1 MSTDY
6 HFGLDADLANKRAA
20 LYDKDLENDSRAWI
34 ESLTGEKINGDFM
47 AALKSGVI
55 LCKLGNKIAPGSC
68 KSSPSAAPFI
78 QMENIN
84 SFLNLCKKQGV
95 ATTDLFMT
103 VDLFE
108 AKNPNQVIQGLQA
121 LKRITTGGKPTT
133 TAKSAPTP
141 ATIFDTTSKNTTSFC
156 SQCGTKAVSG
166 ARFCGSCGTAI

>member
-1 MSTDY
+1 MTDY
-6 HFGLDADLANKRAA
+6 NFGLDADLANKRVA
-20 LYDKDLENDSRAWI
+20 LYDKDLENDTRSWI
-34 ESLTGEKINGDFM
+34 ESLIGEKINGDLM

-68 KSSPSAAPFI
+68 KSSPSSAPFV
-78 QMENIN
+78 QMENVN
-84 SFLNLCKKQGV
+84 NFLNLCKKQGV

-103 VDLFE
+103 VDLYE
-108 AKNPNQVIQGLQA
+108 GKNPNQVIQGLQA
-121 LKRITTGGKPTT
+121 LKRITSGGGKPTT

-141 ATIFDTTSKNTTSFC
+141 STIFETTSKNTTSFC

>member
-1 MSTDY
+1 MTDY
-6 HFGLDADLANKRAA
+6 HFGLDADLAKKRAA
-20 LYDKDLENDSRAWI
+20 LYDSSLEDDCRNWI

-47 AALKSGVI
+47 VALKSGVL
-55 LCKLGNKIAPGSC
+55 LCKLGNKIKPGSC
-68 KSSPSAAPFI
+68 KSSPSSAPFI

-84 SFLNLCKKQGV
+84 SFLNLCKAQGV

-133 TAKSAPTP
+133 TAKSSAPTS

-156 SQCGTKAVSG
+156 SQCGTKASSG

>member
-1 MSTDY
+1 MTDY

-20 LYDKDLENDSRAWI
+20 LYDKDLENDTRAWI
-34 ESLTGEKINGDFM
+34 ESLTGEKINGDLI

-55 LCKLGNKIAPGSC
+55 LCKLGNKIKDKSC
-68 KSSPSAAPFI
+68 KSSPSSAPFV

-84 SFLNLCKKQGV
+84 SFLNLCKQQGV

-121 LKRITTGGKPTT
+121 LKRITSGGGKPTT
-133 TAKSAPTP
+133 TAKTAPTP

-166 ARFCGSCGTAI
+166 ARFCGSCGNQI